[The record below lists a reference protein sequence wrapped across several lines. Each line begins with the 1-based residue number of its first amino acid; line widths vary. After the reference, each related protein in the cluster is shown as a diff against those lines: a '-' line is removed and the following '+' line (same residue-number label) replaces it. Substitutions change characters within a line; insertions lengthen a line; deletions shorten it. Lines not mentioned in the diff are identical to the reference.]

1 MSLKTLIFTDDKY
14 QAIRIRRFLMA
25 MVAYLLSYL
34 LVCITYAAG
43 YLDRWVIEVG
53 VLIVGGVFGFFYLW
67 LRSGL
72 NRRMADPSL
81 TLIQM
86 VVATLVIMFLI
97 YNAPHV
103 SGLFLIIY
111 LVVFMFGIF
120 MLSTR
125 QFVALAM
132 FVLATYA
139 FVIYRLRI
147 VHPERISISED
158 VLQWIALACLLPF
171 FGLLGGYIGS
181 LRSKLRNSYDELQ
194 RAMEVIRDMAIH
206 DELTGLYNRRHFMEM
221 LSAEKSRAD
230 RSGQCFGLI
239 MLDID
244 HFKRINDTHGHQAGD
259 AVIHRVG
266 ETIGLS
272 LRAGDFSGRFG
283 GEEFILCIDQTGVEN
298 TQHCAERLRAS
309 IELLRPSELPAGTRV
324 TVSLGITEY
333 RRSEALTSTIA
344 RADAALYRAKANGRN
359 RVEAG

>member
-25 MVAYLLSYL
+25 MVAYLLTYL
-34 LVCITYAAG
+34 LVCLTYAAG
-43 YLDRWVIEVG
+43 YLDREIVEAGAWV
-53 VLIVGGVFGFFYLW
+53 VGGVFGFFYFW

-81 TLIQM
+81 TLIQI
-86 VVATLVIMFLI
+86 VVATLVIAFLT

-103 SGLFLIIY
+103 RGPFLIIY
-111 LVVFMFGIF
+111 LVIFMFGIF
-120 MLSTR
+120 ALSTR
-125 QFVALAM
+125 QFMLVTV
-132 FVLATYA
+132 FVLASYA
-139 FVIYRLRI
+139 FVIHRLHTD
-147 VHPERISISED
+147 HPGRISIGED

-171 FGLLGGYIGS
+171 FAMLGSHIGS
-181 LRSKLRNSYDELQ
+181 LRSKLRNNYEELQ
-194 RAMEVIRDMAIH
+194 HAMEVIRDMAIH
-206 DELTGLYNRRHFMEM
+206 DDLTGLYNRRHFMEM

-244 HFKRINDTHGHQAGD
+244 YFKRINDTHGHQAGD

-283 GEEFILCIDQTGVEN
+283 GEEFILCIDQTGMEN

-324 TVSLGITEY
+324 TASLGITEY

-344 RADAALYRAKANGRN
+344 RADAALYRAKENGRN